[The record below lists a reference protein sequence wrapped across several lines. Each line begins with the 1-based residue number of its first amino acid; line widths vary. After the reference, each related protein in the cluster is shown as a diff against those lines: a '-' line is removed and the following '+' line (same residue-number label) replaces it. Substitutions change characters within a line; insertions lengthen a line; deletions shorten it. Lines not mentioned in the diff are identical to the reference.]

1 MISTPSYSRAKSCAI
16 LMSRIRDIRIY
27 GPGSGKRPHSP
38 TLFFDKYHKQVLP
51 EIVLIVKPAVMDILP
66 TLDPND
72 LFSAKGLVVVITGGG
87 SGIGLAITSCL
98 SQAGAAR
105 VYILGRRLS
114 TLQEAARSV
123 GGAVVPVQ
131 CDITNCSSV
140 SAAVA
145 KIEDEIGYIDILI
158 NNAGVQ
164 GPDHKP
170 ARDAETIEDL
180 QKILLIDPEGWQ
192 PTFAANSSAVVG
204 VSAAFLKL
212 LDAGNRRRG
221 WEGGKIPLGR
231 PRQRDI
237 TGFTDDE
244 RSSQIITVGSISGL
258 NRFITAGLAYGA
270 SKAAAIHLSKML
282 TYLLAPWGIRSN
294 VINPGVYPSS
304 MTAGTKDNYSY
315 MEVPAGRKGGYRDI
329 CGVVLYLVGKAGAY
343 VNGSMENTD
352 GGRLSVMPATY

>member
-1 MISTPSYSRAKSCAI
+1 MDISTTI
-16 LMSRIRDIRIY
+16 
-27 GPGSGKRPHSP
+27 
-38 TLFFDKYHKQVLP
+38 
-51 EIVLIVKPAVMDILP
+51 
-66 TLDPND
+66 DPND

-98 SQAGAAR
+98 SQAGAAHI
-105 VYILGRRLS
+105 YILGRHLS
-114 TLQEAARSV
+114 TLQEAATSV
-123 GGAVVPVQ
+123 GAAVVPIQ
-131 CDITNCSSV
+131 CDITSHASV

-145 KIEDEIGYIDILI
+145 KIEAEIGYIDVLI

-164 GPDHKP
+164 GPDHRP
-170 ARDAETIEDL
+170 ARDAETIEEL
-180 QKILLIDPEGWQ
+180 QRILLTDPEGWQ

-231 PRQRDI
+231 PRRRDI
-237 TGFTDDE
+237 TVFTEEGTALHDE

-282 TYLLAPWGIRSN
+282 TYLLAPWGIRCN
-294 VINPGVYPSS
+294 VINPGVYPSR
-304 MTAGTKDNYSY
+304 MTAGTNDNYSY
-315 MEVPAGRKGGYRDI
+315 MEVPAGRKGMYQDI

>member
-1 MISTPSYSRAKSCAI
+1 M
-16 LMSRIRDIRIY
+16 
-27 GPGSGKRPHSP
+27 
-38 TLFFDKYHKQVLP
+38 
-51 EIVLIVKPAVMDILP
+51 
-66 TLDPND
+66 
-72 LFSAKGLVVVITGGG
+72 
-87 SGIGLAITSCL
+87 
-98 SQAGAAR
+98 
-105 VYILGRRLS
+105 
-114 TLQEAARSV
+114 
-123 GGAVVPVQ
+123 
-131 CDITNCSSV
+131 
-140 SAAVA
+140 
-145 KIEDEIGYIDILI
+145 
-158 NNAGVQ
+158 Q

-244 RSSQIITVGSISGL
+244 RCSQIITVGSISGL

-282 TYLLAPWGIRSN
+282 AYLLAPWGIRSN
-294 VINPGVYPSS
+294 VINPGGEF
-304 MTAGTKDNYSY
+304 AGGPISFSFCWTVTNH
-315 MEVPAGRKGGYRDI
+315 
-329 CGVVLYLVGKAGAY
+329 L
-343 VNGSMENTD
+343 
-352 GGRLSVMPATY
+352 

>member
-1 MISTPSYSRAKSCAI
+1 M
-16 LMSRIRDIRIY
+16 
-27 GPGSGKRPHSP
+27 
-38 TLFFDKYHKQVLP
+38 
-51 EIVLIVKPAVMDILP
+51 
-66 TLDPND
+66 
-72 LFSAKGLVVVITGGG
+72 
-87 SGIGLAITSCL
+87 
-98 SQAGAAR
+98 
-105 VYILGRRLS
+105 
-114 TLQEAARSV
+114 
-123 GGAVVPVQ
+123 Q
-131 CDITNCSSV
+131 CDITSHSSV

-145 KIEDEIGYIDILI
+145 KIETEIGYIDVLI

-180 QKILLIDPEGWQ
+180 QAILLTDPEGWQ
-192 PTFAANSSAVVG
+192 STFAANSSAVVG

-212 LDAGNRRRG
+212 LDAGNIRRG

-231 PRQRDI
+231 SRRRDT
-237 TGFTDDE
+237 TGFTEDGIQVNDE

-294 VINPGVYPSS
+294 VINPGGKLLIYLEPQHHWFLLDCNLPLIVYPSR
-304 MTAGTKDNYSY
+304 MTAGTNDNYSY
-315 MEVPAGRKGGYRDI
+315 MEVPAGRKGGYQDV

>member
-1 MISTPSYSRAKSCAI
+1 
-16 LMSRIRDIRIY
+16 
-27 GPGSGKRPHSP
+27 
-38 TLFFDKYHKQVLP
+38 
-51 EIVLIVKPAVMDILP
+51 MDILA

-123 GGAVVPVQ
+123 GDAVVPVQ

-145 KIEDEIGYIDILI
+145 KIEDEIGYIDVLI

-270 SKAAAIHLSKML
+270 SKAAAIHLM
-282 TYLLAPWGIRSN
+282 
-294 VINPGVYPSS
+294 YPSS